1 MATRTSQ
8 ASGGFRADDADTWGL
23 GSGVYPATT
32 DDIIIAAGHNIT
44 LKEDN
49 EVAYFQQQGSSG
61 NESTLTLG
69 SNTLTINSRN
79 SSNSR
84 VIVVGNEHCNIAANT
99 GKIKLTGS
107 ADASHK
113 LVGLQHFAD
122 ELHDLEVHT
131 SGSNPQYR
139 QEGAVTI
146 NGDFTIT
153 AGGWTTNT
161 SNHALTVDGA
171 TTIGDGSSSADT
183 ATLTCNASTIS
194 LGSGVTG
201 AHSLVIQAGG
211 TFVGGTGTHTL
222 GSLNIKNSTA
232 AKCTL
237 TSGNTTINGEHGSSS
252 KAINIEGSNGTTNFA
267 HGSGTLIITFNGSS
281 DIKADGVTLNL
292 NNLTINH
299 ADADINTKSNLTCAG
314 DVTITAGIL
323 DGEDDAISF
332 GSLEIQ
338 SGGTYN
344 ATSGTTIIKGA
355 LRNVGGTIS

>member
-84 VIVVGNEHCNIAANT
+84 VILIDNEHCNIAANT

-131 SGSNPQYR
+131 SGSNPTYR
-139 QEGAVTI
+139 QESAVTI

-161 SNHALTVDGA
+161 SNHALTVDGDVSVTGTLTGNASAISMGSLKIDDGGTYTA
-171 TTIGDGSSSADT
+171 TSGITTLTNKRSETSVPYQLFVHSNGTFTNSNGTLKDTFNDT
-183 ATLTCNASTIS
+183 AHRWAMASGDSLYKAIIENASGITRLDGDLDIANDLDVVEGTIRQH
-194 LGSGVTG
+194 GS
-201 AHSLVIQAGG
+201 
-211 TFVGGTGTHTL
+211 GGTGD
-222 GSLNIKNSTA
+222 
-232 AKCTL
+232 L
-237 TSGNTTINGEHGSSS
+237 TVDGDVSIEDGGTIGGNN
-252 KAINIEGSNGTTNFA
+252 
-267 HGSGTLIITFNGSS
+267 
-281 DIKADGVTLNL
+281 D
-292 NNLTINH
+292 
-299 ADADINTKSNLTCAG
+299 AG
-314 DVTITAGIL
+314 DYT
-323 DGEDDAISF
+323 F
-332 GSLEIQ
+332 GSLTIA
-338 SGGTYN
+338 SGGTYS